1 MQRRRLAAG
10 IALAAA
16 PAGIAAAAA
25 PLRQRVVY
33 HVGDEGGPDHA
44 HWRTA
49 LGNMRN
55 HLDVVGEGLELVC
68 LLNSTGIRLLLE
80 AASQA
85 DLAAEVTALRG
96 RGARFL
102 VCNNS
107 LRGQRVAREALLAV
121 QEGDVVPA
129 GVVELTRPQQ
139 EGFAYIRP

>member
-10 IALAAA
+10 IALAAT
-16 PAGIAAAAA
+16 PAGIAAAA
-25 PLRQRVVY
+25 PIRQRVVY

-55 HLDVVGEGLELVC
+55 HLDVVGDGLELVC
-68 LLNSTGIRLLLE
+68 LLNSSGIRLLLD
-80 AASQA
+80 AAGNPELGA
-85 DLAAEVTALRG
+85 DVAALRR

-102 VCNNS
+102 VCSNS
-107 LRGQRVAREALLAV
+107 LRGQKVAREALLAV
-121 QEGDVVPA
+121 PEGDVVPA
-129 GVVELTRPQQ
+129 GVVELTRLQQ